1 MAHYKA
7 HYSVLKKSSKY
18 SIYLAHFQ
26 NLPIYD
32 VDFECK
38 KESDDIMNFYLFSDT
53 IEAFNDAIEWLEES
67 VGLEPYKTEW
77 FEKDK

>member
-1 MAHYKA
+1 MSYYKA

-38 KESDDIMNFYLFSDT
+38 KESEDIMNFYLISDT
-53 IEAFNDAIEWLEES
+53 IDAFNDALFWIEDNI
-67 VGLEPYKTEW
+67 GLEPHKTEW
-77 FEKDK
+77 LQKDK

>member
-1 MAHYKA
+1 VAHYKA
-7 HYSVLKKSSKY
+7 HYSVLKKSLKY

>member
-1 MAHYKA
+1 VAHYKA

-53 IEAFNDAIEWLEES
+53 IEAFNDAIEWLEKS

>member
-77 FEKDK
+77 FEKNK

>member
-53 IEAFNDAIEWLEES
+53 IEAFNDAIEWLEKS

>member
-1 MAHYKA
+1 M
-7 HYSVLKKSSKY
+7 
-18 SIYLAHFQ
+18 
-26 NLPIYD
+26 YD